1 MAHLLRMPGVSADA
15 EEVIFLE
22 WSVSP
27 GTTIADGDSIALVE
41 TEKANL
47 DIISDQ
53 AAVLWRSL
61 IDPGAVVKIGEPI
74 AILIGLDE
82 KISDE
87 AALLKSLGL
96 TGAVSA
102 APATSTP
109 PSAPLVTEVKST
121 FATNNGN
128 GERIFSSP
136 IARKLAKENNIA
148 VENIVGTGPNQ
159 RIVRADVERS
169 ILSSPS
175 NSEVKATQ
183 NGSAVTKTNTYTDI
197 PHSGMRRAVA
207 RALSASKQQAPHFY
221 LNTTCRVDALLALRK
236 SINEDGSVKV
246 SINDF
251 IFKAV
256 VKALVDVPEM
266 NVIWM
271 DDCVRRFDSV
281 DVAVAIG
288 STRGLVTPVIRSAEN
303 LSLTQ
308 ISNQIQD
315 FAKRANE
322 GNLKQTEIEGGSFC
336 VSNLG
341 MYGVESFSAIL
352 NPPQVGI
359 LAVGAA
365 INEPVVVAGA
375 VEIANTI
382 KMTLSVDHRP
392 VDGVMAAQW
401 LQRFKTL
408 IENPALIL
416 A

>member
-1 MAHLLRMPGVSADA
+1 MPGVSADA

-96 TGAVSA
+96 TAAVSA

-175 NSEVKATQ
+175 NSEVKAAQ

-221 LNTTCRVDALLALRK
+221 LNTTCRVDAMLALRK

-288 STRGLVTPVIRSAEN
+288 GTRGLVTPVIRSAEN

-365 INEPVVVAGA
+365 ISEPVVVAEA

>member
-221 LNTTCRVDALLALRK
+221 LNTTCRVDAMLALRK

>member
-27 GTTIADGDSIALVE
+27 GATIADGDSIALVE

>member
-96 TGAVSA
+96 TAAVSA
-102 APATSTP
+102 APATNTP

-128 GERIFSSP
+128 GERIFASP

-175 NSEVKATQ
+175 NSEVKAAQ

-221 LNTTCRVDALLALRK
+221 LNTTCRVDAMLALRK

-365 INEPVVVAGA
+365 ISEPVVVAGA

>member
-128 GERIFSSP
+128 GARIFSSP

-148 VENIVGTGPNQ
+148 VENIIGTGPNQ

-175 NSEVKATQ
+175 NSEVKTAQ

-256 VKALVDVPEM
+256 VKALVAVPEM
-266 NVIWM
+266 NVIWI
-271 DDCVRRFDSV
+271 VL
-281 DVAVAIG
+281 DV
-288 STRGLVTPVIRSAEN
+288 
-303 LSLTQ
+303 LTQ
-308 ISNQIQD
+308 STW
-315 FAKRANE
+315 R
-322 GNLKQTEIEGGSFC
+322 
-336 VSNLG
+336 
-341 MYGVESFSAIL
+341 
-352 NPPQVGI
+352 
-359 LAVGAA
+359 
-365 INEPVVVAGA
+365 
-375 VEIANTI
+375 
-382 KMTLSVDHRP
+382 
-392 VDGVMAAQW
+392 
-401 LQRFKTL
+401 
-408 IENPALIL
+408 
-416 A
+416 

>member
-102 APATSTP
+102 TPATSTP

-183 NGSAVTKTNTYTDI
+183 NGSPATKTNTYTDI

-365 INEPVVVAGA
+365 ISEPVVVAGA

>member
-128 GERIFSSP
+128 GARIFSSP

-256 VKALVDVPEM
+256 VKALVAVPEM

-365 INEPVVVAGA
+365 ISEPVVVAGA

-401 LQRFKTL
+401 LQLFKTL

>member
-128 GERIFSSP
+128 GARIFSSP

-175 NSEVKATQ
+175 NSEVKTAQ

-256 VKALVDVPEM
+256 VKALVAVPEM

-365 INEPVVVAGA
+365 ISEPVVVAGA

-401 LQRFKTL
+401 LQLFKTL

>member
-22 WSVSP
+22 WSITA
-27 GTTIADGDSIALVE
+27 GTKIVDGDSIALVE

-53 AAVLWRSL
+53 TAILWRSL
-61 IDPGAVVKIGEPI
+61 IEPGATVQVGAPI
-74 AILIGLDE
+74 AILIGVDE
-82 KISDE
+82 KIQDE
-87 AALLKSLGL
+87 AVLLKSLGL
-96 TGAVSA
+96 AEPINSS
-102 APATSTP
+102 TSSSVP
-109 PSAPLVTEVKST
+109 QQAPLVVEIKS
-121 FATNNGN
+121 ALAAGNGN

-136 IARKLAKENNIA
+136 IARKLAQENNIA
-148 VENIVGTGPNQ
+148 IENIMGTGPDS

-169 ILSSPS
+169 MTNGVS
-175 NSEVKATQ
+175 NSAPNTNVRSLEVK
-183 NGSAVTKTNTYTDI
+183 KTNSYTDI
-197 PHSGMRRAVA
+197 PHSTMRKAVA
-207 RALSASKQQAPHFY
+207 KALSASKREAPHFY
-221 LNTTCRVDALLALRK
+221 LNATCHVDALLELRQN
-236 SINEDGSVKV
+236 INKDDSVKV

-256 VKALVDVPEM
+256 VKTLVDVPEM

-288 STRGLVTPVIRSAEN
+288 STRGLVTPVVRSAEN
-303 LSLTQ
+303 LSLIQ

-315 FAKRANE
+315 FAARAND
-322 GNLKQTEIEGGSFC
+322 GKLKQHEIEGGSFC
-336 VSNLG
+336 LSNLG
-341 MYGVESFSAIL
+341 MFGVESFSAIL

-365 INEPVVVAGA
+365 ISEPVVLAGA
-375 VEIANTI
+375 IEIAKTI
-382 KMTLSVDHRP
+382 KVTLSVDHRP

-401 LQRFKTL
+401 FKRFKEL

>member
-96 TGAVSA
+96 TAAVSA

-175 NSEVKATQ
+175 NSEVKAAQ

-221 LNTTCRVDALLALRK
+221 LNTTCRVDAMLALRK

-365 INEPVVVAGA
+365 ISEPVVVAGA

>member
-27 GTTIADGDSIALVE
+27 GAKIVDGDSIALVE

-53 AAVLWRSL
+53 EAVLWRSL

-74 AILIGLDE
+74 AILIGLNE

-87 AALLKSLGL
+87 AAVLKSLGL
-96 TGAVSA
+96 AE
-102 APATSTP
+102 PAGDSPEPSTP
-109 PSAPLVTEVKST
+109 PEVSLVTEIKTT
-121 FATNNGN
+121 FAPANGN

-148 VENIVGTGPNQ
+148 IENIVGTGPDQ

-169 ILSSPS
+169 ILNNSSNPVPNVIS
-175 NSEVKATQ
+175 GGREVI
-183 NGSAVTKTNTYTDI
+183 KTNPYTDI
-197 PHSGMRRAVA
+197 PHSSMRRAVA
-207 RALSASKQQAPHFY
+207 KALSASKREAPHFY
-221 LNTTCRVDALLALRK
+221 LNATCRVDALLALRK
-236 SINEDGSVKV
+236 SINEDGSIKV

-256 VKALVDVPEM
+256 VKTLVDVPEM

-271 DDCVRRFDSV
+271 DDCVRQFSSV

-303 LSLTQ
+303 LTLTQ

-315 FAKRANE
+315 FATRANE
-322 GNLKQTEIEGGSFC
+322 GKLKQPEIEGGSFC

-341 MYGVESFSAIL
+341 MFGVESFSAIL

-365 INEPVVVAGA
+365 ISEPLVVDGA
-375 VEIANTI
+375 IEIANTI
-382 KMTLSVDHRP
+382 KVTLSVDHRP

-401 LQRFKTL
+401 FKRFKTL